1 MDKGF
6 RNDDDMMLPDDMDDG
21 FRNDDDM
28 MLPDDMDEFF
38 ASALIK
44 RHR

>member
-1 MDKGF
+1 
-6 RNDDDMMLPDDMDDG
+6 MLPDDMDDG